1 MAKKVGLVRSKGV
14 TSGRYC
20 GGSESAIPPSE
31 AWKLL
36 NNSIEPARYSRA
48 KVEYR
53 SVRPEIPMS
62 PVKSLRSRLPPQ
74 WRAFDLDG
82 RGPRPSS
89 QGERGKEIRKR
100 FWTQSHDRGPR
111 EDYRQ
116 FPNCCANGEGPRHC
130 HLGARQGRR
139 MGRRRID
146 RPGRD
151 LRRIWKQIFP
161 EGLASCAPQWADL
174 GVSDRSGNCNSDL

>member
-111 EDYRQ
+111 RRLQ
-116 FPNCCANGEGPRHC
+116 TVSQLLRKWRRALTLSSGRTIRSANGQTP
-130 HLGARQGRR
+130 
-139 MGRRRID
+139 D
-146 RPGRD
+146 
-151 LRRIWKQIFP
+151 
-161 EGLASCAPQWADL
+161 
-174 GVSDRSGNCNSDL
+174 